1 MREVVQSHDD
11 KIFAMFNK
19 QIFNDVTI
27 DIQETILRLNKLSNY
42 ISVKEV
48 IQLGLE
54 NENQLMNCFFKLRLQ
69 DSDTEIKSQEI
80 IDKKGE
86 FIEGVN
92 P

>member
-1 MREVVQSHDD
+1 MV
-11 KIFAMFNK
+11 NK

-27 DIQETILRLNKLSNY
+27 DTQETILRLNKLSDY

-69 DSDTEIKSQEI
+69 DSDTEIKSHEI

-86 FIEGVN
+86 FIKGVN